1 MRTARRKLPARL
13 KTRTCLSCGYDGPS
27 LQGRRGHVTV
37 SCPCCGQDLYAR
49 PPLSYAEMEGLRT
62 KRRLRMKLRRTKRSR
77 PRKHNRPRRFTGPI
91 RKFIGLLR
99 RAVGR

>member
-27 LQGRRGHVTV
+27 LQGRRAHITV

-49 PPLSYAEMEGLRT
+49 PPRSYAEMEGLRT
-62 KRRLRMKLRRTKRSR
+62 KRRLRLKLRRTKRSR
-77 PRKHNRPRRFTGPI
+77 PRKTKRRGPLS
-91 RKFIGLLR
+91 RVLAFLR
-99 RAVGR
+99 RLGANPTRF